1 MGKAFRIFPEIDVAD
16 FYFPIEKKK
25 DSPRSLRIEKNKA
38 IKAAKELG
46 YFKTF
51 PNLKTQIENADKIDT
66 ISIYMSRCRRIG

>member
-1 MGKAFRIFPEIDVAD
+1 MGKAFRIFPEIEIAD
-16 FYFPIEKKK
+16 WYVPVEKKK

-46 YFKTF
+46 YFKIF

-66 ISIYMSRCRRIG
+66 ISIYMSRCRRVG